1 MVIGSTPAEAEDIAA
16 LVEVEFETLPPVVSM
31 SDALQKGPP
40 FVHEEW
46 GDNILVDLKFEAGDL
61 AAAKSAAAYIVERS
75 FRMKQP
81 HRNRRCHW
89 RGQYDIG
96 SGGRRHDPAHP
107 GTDHFRRGRHHWSGI
122 RAKPANWAD
131 PQVPIGLT
139 GSAFSTCFDAWPSA
153 AGRRREHCPAV
164 NCRCWQFAAAL

>member
-1 MVIGSTPAEAEDIAA
+1 MVIGSTPAEAVDFAA

-31 SDALQKGPP
+31 SDALQNGPP

-122 RAKPANWAD
+122 ERNLR
-131 PQVPIGLT
+131 IGRR
-139 GSAFSTCFDAWPSA
+139 
-153 AGRRREHCPAV
+153 AGRRGVPRYFPI
-164 NCRCWQFAAAL
+164 